1 MHPVSGL
8 WEDLRLGQAS
18 LTFEPTGHRPER
30 RRVPHSAPKCGGDR
44 QTSGFSDPGHSP
56 EVMGGEVQSLSS
68 IWPNRHHPLVRP
80 LEPGVEP
87 SPGWSWTRCPHHSKL
102 CPWNALAPLRP
113 PPHPV
118 LVPCLTLPPP
128 SWLPAPSSCSCG
140 TLGKL
145 LSLSGPQF
153 PHPDSRGIHSTISW
167 GCCGH

>member
-1 MHPVSGL
+1 MDLSWVTGVLRPFLPRMHPASGL

-18 LTFEPTGHRPER
+18 LTFEPTGHRPEQ

-44 QTSGFSDPGHSP
+44 QTTGFSDPGRSP

-102 CPWNALAPLRP
+102 CPWNALAPLRA
-113 PPHPV
+113 
-118 LVPCLTLPPP
+118 PPP
-128 SWLPAPSSCSCG
+128 SSLGSLP
-140 TLGKL
+140 
-145 LSLSGPQF
+145 
-153 PHPDSRGIHSTISW
+153 HSTPS
-167 GCCGH
+167 